1 MPGAKLVVL
10 YPTPRDPATFE
21 RLYRE
26 EHSPMVTPANFKG
39 MTQFVAS
46 RITGTAD
53 GGPAPYSRIAE
64 LHFPSL
70 QALQAA
76 ASGEP
81 AGRAVAHAISIS
93 SGGPPVFLIADEETT
108 TF

>member
-1 MPGAKLVVL
+1 MAAAKLVVL
-10 YPTPRDPATFE
+10 YPTPRDSAAFE
-21 RLYRE
+21 RAYRD

-39 MTQFVAS
+39 MTKFVAS

-53 GGPAPYSRIAE
+53 GGAAPYARIAE

-70 QALQAA
+70 QTLQAA
-76 ASGEP
+76 ASAEP
-81 AGRAVAHAISIS
+81 ARRAVAHAISIS
-93 SGGPPVFLIADEETT
+93 SGGAPIFLIAEEETT